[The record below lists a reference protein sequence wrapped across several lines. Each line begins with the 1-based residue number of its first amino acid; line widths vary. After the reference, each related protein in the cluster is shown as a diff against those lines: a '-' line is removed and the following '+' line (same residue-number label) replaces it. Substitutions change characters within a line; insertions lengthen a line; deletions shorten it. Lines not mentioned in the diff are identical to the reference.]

1 MFWEHPYDN
10 PLARMYWGKIP
21 VEKAVAYFYFAPKA
35 GTALMV
41 YGAKYHGRADIV
53 MDLGKM
59 LADEM
64 NGFFDDIDDII
75 PVPISIRRMMQ
86 RSYNQSDMIARGISK
101 VTGLPI
107 ERHAVIR
114 RHFDKSQTHLTRDER
129 IKNVDA
135 VFVLK
140 DADALRGKHV
150 LRVDDVITT
159 GATTISCANQIL
171 KAENVKISILSL
183 GYASKQKA
191 QEVHEPMLV

>member
-1 MFWEHPYDN
+1 
-10 PLARMYWGKIP
+10 
-21 VEKAVAYFYFAPKA
+21 
-35 GTALMV
+35 
-41 YGAKYHGRADIV
+41 
-53 MDLGKM
+53 
-59 LADEM
+59 
-64 NGFFDDIDDII
+64 
-75 PVPISIRRMMQ
+75 MMQ

-150 LRVDDVITT
+150 LLVDDVITT

>member
-1 MFWEHPYDN
+1 ME
-10 PLARMYWGKIP
+10 
-21 VEKAVAYFYFAPKA
+21 
-35 GTALMV
+35 
-41 YGAKYHGRADIV
+41 YGAKYDGRADIV

-64 NGFFDDIDDII
+64 NGFFDDIDCII

-129 IKNVDA
+129 IKNVDD

-150 LRVDDVITT
+150 LLVDDVITT